1 MSIIEQA
8 LNKLEHARPVGP
20 EDLPPDEFYLP
31 INKPNTPARLSTR
44 LLIVLFGVFGIIA
57 FFTIQIGEGIKPS
70 ESPNSVSDDMEL
82 LKTIK
87 ENTELLKNSNTNGDQ
102 QGKELESI
110 LRSPKSNEIR
120 ERPSIQK
127 DKTDLHSKNKDSM
140 AQTRDAPENVDSL
153 TTSAAGN
160 PENSASLTSG
170 NSQNSETNSYTSWI
184 DIGWQW
190 VENGSSQDALR
201 VWENGFVELEEDTRL
216 FIANITP
223 FSKRT
228 AQDTITSTDYK
239 DSFFVRWPIKKGNEL
254 IELCIQTAR
263 TDNQHCSRRL
273 SRSSKRIHKQDLAME
288 LYAASNN
295 KNRKLTNSDR
305 NPRITTQKEKQ
316 KKQPETN
323 TNRNTFDLETIV
335 PQQLR
340 LGNYQ
345 NVINILDKHKLK
357 LANSWEHYYWQSQAY
372 IGLGQLEEAEKSV
385 TIGLTKNPEHALL
398 WTQKGLLLQE
408 KGDHQGAVDIFR
420 KAEMMQNKPAS
431 LYLNMGYSAAVLGDF
446 MLAQRAY
453 HQYLSITEGQP
464 EFDPSIRQQVKDY
477 LSQIE

>member
-8 LNKLEHARPVGP
+8 LNKLEHAGPVGP
-20 EDLPPDEFYLP
+20 EDLPPDEFFLP
-31 INKPNTPARLSTR
+31 INKPNTSFRLSSR
-44 LLIVLFGVFGIIA
+44 LLVILLGFFGIIA
-57 FFTIQIGEGIKPS
+57 FFTIQIGEDVGAS
-70 ESPNSVSDDMEL
+70 DSPKSVADKIEL
-82 LKTIK
+82 LKTIT
-87 ENTELLKNSNTNGDQ
+87 ENSKSLGEKNVHNGLPE
-102 QGKELESI
+102 KELESI
-110 LRSPKSNEIR
+110 LRTLENNDTNEI
-120 ERPSIQK
+120 PSTTEGT
-127 DKTDLHSKNKDSM
+127 TDLHSENGDSM
-140 AQTRDAPENVDSL
+140 AQIMDKPELVSSSAPVSETDSNTSIPPATVDS
-153 TTSAAGN
+153 
-160 PENSASLTSG
+160 
-170 NSQNSETNSYTSWI
+170 QDSETNAYTNWI

-190 VENGSSQDALR
+190 VENGSIQDALR
-201 VWENGFVELEEDTRL
+201 IWENGFVELEEETTL
-216 FIANITP
+216 FITNITR

-239 DSFFVRWPIKKGNEL
+239 DTFFVRWPIKEGSEL

-263 TDNQHCSRRL
+263 PDKEHCSNRL
-273 SRSSKRIHKQDLAME
+273 SRTGKRIQKPELAME
-288 LYAASNN
+288 LYAASNS
-295 KNRKLTNSDR
+295 KKKELANRDKKTQQ
-305 NPRITTQKEKQ
+305 TTQKTKQ
-316 KKQPETN
+316 KRQPTN
-323 TNRNTFDLETIV
+323 SKGSTLDLETVV

-345 NVINILDKHKLK
+345 NVIKILDKHKLK

-385 TIGLTKNPEHALL
+385 TIGLNKNPEHALL

-453 HQYLSITEGQP
+453 HQYLSVTEGQA
-464 EFDPSIRQQVKDY
+464 EFDPAIRQQVMDY